1 MKDNQQEKFIKLTTE
16 GYPVNLKH
24 GKNDFYE
31 IFEQFVNMS
40 EENNFFA
47 ELLEEGVAMHAGMKT
62 EICRIHHDEGKV
74 YITSKI
80 NENKYSSTGEFSS
93 DEEHTILGHACL
105 GVLYFCDLY
114 ALGTGQKTY
123 FASAKSEDKLEKESE
138 TNDKFKAWPV

>member
-1 MKDNQQEKFIKLTTE
+1 MEDTQQNNFIKLTTE
-16 GYPVNLKH
+16 GYPIELKH

-31 IFEQFVNMS
+31 IFQQFVNMS

-47 ELLEEGVAMHAGMKT
+47 ELLSEGVAMHAGMKT
-62 EICRIHHDEGKV
+62 EICRIHHNDGHV
-74 YITSKI
+74 FITSKI
-80 NENKYSSTGEFSS
+80 NEDEYSSTGEFSS

-123 FASAKSEDKLEKESE
+123 FASTKAKDVYDKVVKS
-138 TNDKFKAWPV
+138 NDKFKAWPV